1 MRDRRAVTARAFAA
15 FRPISSLSYLFL
27 PRDGKIALC
36 NITVNGS
43 MENGRFQFRRSE
55 RLVERTPLIPR
66 ESSVSKETGRQ
77 GAAKRYRCDSSNSK
91 VVRTHRLHPTDGI
104 DRSIHGGTFQL
115 SVGSKGNKGTI
126 LDIGD
131 GIAYYFLPRF
141 LFFCAWREGWGVV
154 HAVRSK
160 AIAEKRGG
168 IESETRGDVSRG
180 EISPYAIKA
189 SASTRTAAYVNR
201 CVAR

>member
-1 MRDRRAVTARAFAA
+1 M
-15 FRPISSLSYLFL
+15 
-27 PRDGKIALC
+27 
-36 NITVNGS
+36 
-43 MENGRFQFRRSE
+43 
-55 RLVERTPLIPR
+55 
-66 ESSVSKETGRQ
+66 SKETGRQ

-91 VVRTHRLHPTDGI
+91 VVRTYRLYPTDGI
-104 DRSIHGGTFQL
+104 DRSIHGETFQL

-141 LFFCAWREGWGVV
+141 LFFCAWREGRGRGRRVV

-168 IESETRGDVSRG
+168 IESETRGDVSPG

>member
-1 MRDRRAVTARAFAA
+1 
-15 FRPISSLSYLFL
+15 
-27 PRDGKIALC
+27 
-36 NITVNGS
+36 

-141 LFFCAWREGWGVV
+141 LFFCAWREVGKEEG
-154 HAVRSK
+154 S
-160 AIAEKRGG
+160 G
-168 IESETRGDVSRG
+168 SRG
-180 EISPYAIKA
+180 SIEGDSGEA
-189 SASTRTAAYVNR
+189 RRNR
-201 CVAR
+201 ERNAGRCIPRRNFTLRN

>member
-1 MRDRRAVTARAFAA
+1 
-15 FRPISSLSYLFL
+15 
-27 PRDGKIALC
+27 
-36 NITVNGS
+36 

-91 VVRTHRLHPTDGI
+91 VVRTHRLYPTDGI

-160 AIAEKRGG
+160 AIAEK
-168 IESETRGDVSRG
+168 ESRAKRG
-180 EISPYAIKA
+180 EMYPEAKFHLTQLRQA
-189 SASTRTAAYVNR
+189 RRLGRPLTSTVALRVDLART
-201 CVAR
+201 